1 MKAMLLL
8 KQARIRAAPVLKL
21 PSWHVSMHER
31 PCNSSPARF
40 SAFALLL
47 LDSQSAEYIIE
58 PPLVVERVA

>member
-21 PSWHVSMHER
+21 PSWHVSMHEQ
-31 PCNSSPARF
+31 PCDSPAR
-40 SAFALLL
+40 AFFRHLLLL

-58 PPLVVERVA
+58 PPLIVEKAA